1 MTDTAACSLIVD
13 RMAIEREALVG
24 ALFVALGAVSL
35 AVVVVAVAFSPGLS
49 LPVMLGAGVG
59 IVFLVHG
66 ILRRASAAR
75 ADAALRAAVA
85 EHPSA

>member
-1 MTDTAACSLIVD
+1 MTDTAARSRVLD

-24 ALFVALGAVSL
+24 ALFVALGAVGL
-35 AVVVVAVAFSPGLS
+35 AVAVTALAFSVTLS
-49 LPVMLGAGVG
+49 LPVMLGGGVG

-75 ADAALRAAVA
+75 ADAALRELDRPAG
-85 EHPSA
+85 